1 MKKVWLRNGHKP
13 LQRGLGLLLLL
24 CLPVICLAQYTDKD
38 IVAYIDRYKDLAIKK
53 MYEYKIPASITLAQ
67 GIFESACGTSRL
79 ATYGNNHFGIKCHK
93 DWTGDTLKVD
103 DDELQECF
111 RKYENAEDSYSDH
124 SLFLTT
130 RQRYAKLFELDIM
143 DYKAWARGLKAAG
156 YATNPQYADRLIG
169 LIERFNIAHQDTVY
183 LQRLQSG
190 YFTNPQPEA
199 EPVVL
204 KVENIQPTTIYTTKV
219 TQEPKEQKPDKPA
232 KPVKPAKPTN
242 SNHIANINT
251 TEVKTTESSQPLTY
265 TPRTP
270 STQKPPVTPTTE
282 PATTSASLY
291 FSAIKTDFP
300 KEEYPFSSRQVYV
313 NNKTLFVI
321 AQKGD
326 TYAKIAEDVQS
337 TEKNIRKY
345 NDMGKYGEPRER
357 EVIYIEHKSKKGAEK
372 EHVVK
377 KGETLR
383 YIARKYAVQLSVI
396 YSYNQLNEKSII
408 HPGDVI
414 KLQ

>member
-1 MKKVWLRNGHKP
+1 MKKEWLHKP
-13 LQRGLGLLLLL
+13 LQRGAGLLMLL
-24 CLPVICLAQYTDKD
+24 CLPIICLGQYTDKD

-103 DDELQECF
+103 DDALQECF
-111 RKYENAEDSYSDH
+111 RKYANVEESYSDH
-124 SLFLTT
+124 SQFLTT

-183 LQRLQSG
+183 QQRLKSG

-204 KVENIQPTTIYTTKV
+204 KVDNAQPVEFYTHKDK
-219 TQEPKEQKPDKPA
+219 QEPKEL
-232 KPVKPAKPTN
+232 KPVKPAKPVKFVKPTS
-242 SNHIANINT
+242 SNHAVT
-251 TEVKTTESSQPLTY
+251 TTVTTQTAQTTQPATY
-265 TPRTP
+265 TPRTT
-270 STQKPPVTPTTE
+270 STPKTTVTPTEE
-282 PATTSASLY
+282 PAPAYSSLY
-291 FSAIKTDFP
+291 FSAIKSDFP
-300 KEEYPFSSRQVYV
+300 KEDYPFSSRQVYV
-313 NNKTLFVI
+313 NNRTLFVI
-321 AQKGD
+321 AQRGD
-326 TYAKIAEDVQS
+326 TYAQIAEDVQS

-357 EVIYIEHKSKKGAEK
+357 EVIYIEHKSKKGSEK

-383 YIARKYAVQLSVI
+383 YIAQKYAVQLSVI
-396 YSYNQLNEKSII
+396 YGYNQLNEKSII

>member
-1 MKKVWLRNGHKP
+1 MKKFGLKIGHNP
-13 LQRGLGLLLLL
+13 LQRGMGLLLLL
-24 CLPVICLAQYTDKD
+24 CLPVICLGQYTDKD
-38 IVAYIDRYKDLAIKK
+38 ILAYIDRYKDLAIKK

-93 DWTGDTLKVD
+93 DWQGDTVKID
-103 DDELQECF
+103 DDALQECF
-111 RKYENAEDSYSDH
+111 RKYASVEESYSDH
-124 SLFLTT
+124 SQFLTT

-183 LQRLQSG
+183 LQRLKSG

-199 EPVVL
+199 EPIVL
-204 KVENIQPTTIYTTKV
+204 EVENAQPVEFYTPKIQQETK
-219 TQEPKEQKPDKPA
+219 ES
-232 KPVKPAKPTN
+232 KPVKPAKPAKLVKPTN
-242 SNHIANINT
+242 NNHNAT
-251 TEVKTTESSQPLTY
+251 ATVAPQPAQTAQSATY

-270 STQKPPVTPTTE
+270 STQKPNVTPATE
-282 PATTSASLY
+282 PAPTSSSLY
-291 FSAIKTDFP
+291 FSAIKSDFP
-300 KEEYPFSSRQVYV
+300 KEDYPFTSRQVYV
-313 NNKTLFVI
+313 NNRTLFVI
-321 AQKGD
+321 AQRGD
-326 TYAKIAEDVQS
+326 TYAQIAEDVQS

-357 EVIYIEHKSKKGAEK
+357 EVVYIEHKSKKGNEK
-372 EHVVK
+372 VHVVK

-383 YIARKYAVQLSVI
+383 YIAQKYAVQLGVI
-396 YSYNQLNEKSII
+396 YGYNQLNEKSVI

>member
-1 MKKVWLRNGHKP
+1 MKKFWLRNNRKP
-13 LQRGLGLLLLL
+13 LQNCAGLLMLL
-24 CLPVICLAQYTDKD
+24 CLPVICLGQYTDKD
-38 IVAYIDRYKDLAIKK
+38 IVAYIDQYKDLAIKK

-111 RKYENAEDSYSDH
+111 RKYETVEDSYSDH

-130 RQRYAKLFELDIM
+130 RQRYAQLFKLDIM

-183 LQRLQSG
+183 QQRLQSG
-190 YFTNPQPEA
+190 YFEHPQQET
-199 EPVVL
+199 EPVTVVV
-204 KVENIQPTTIYTTKV
+204 KEEQAKQVPVYTPKQVKEN
-219 TQEPKEQKPDKPA
+219 
-232 KPVKPAKPTN
+232 KPVKPVKLPKPSRTDTKAL
-242 SNHIANINT
+242 SVALQLQ
-251 TEVKTTESSQPLTY
+251 ESTQPTVATQTTY

-270 STQKPPVTPTTE
+270 VEAKTTE
-282 PATTSASLY
+282 PATSSAPIY
-291 FSAIKTDFP
+291 FSAIKSEFP

-321 AQKGD
+321 AQPGD

-357 EVIYIEHKSKKGAEK
+357 EVIYIEHKSKKGSEAT
-372 EHVVK
+372 HVVK

-383 YIARKYAVQLSVI
+383 YIAQKYAVQLSVI
-396 YSYNQLNEKSII
+396 YSYNQLNERSII